1 MKRGWLV
8 AVLCCSLLPL
18 GAHAASAAFPNFP
31 TIDDPRVV
39 FGSSFKLVDD
49 DIADDEPAAPLQIT
63 HLRVRSEIAL
73 RYARTAVVSN
83 VYNPSKRPQE
93 AIFHVL
99 LPETAFISGFTMTL
113 GKETYEA
120 YVKEKEEAKQIYD
133 DAVAQGVSAAHVATK
148 ARDSNHFTI
157 KFNLEGRSNATY
169 RLTYEELLVR
179 RNGVYNHAI
188 NLLPGALVPKMD
200 VVVHIKESQKIS
212 VLRVPELRTG
222 NEIDATENDAQ
233 NTKSVIQRGR
243 SGREAT
249 ITFTPDLAEQR
260 RLAEIYA
267 EKIQKTSD
275 PDSSNIGYDSA
286 EEENDKEGLLGQFV
300 VQYDVDQPKNGEIL
314 VNDGYFVHFFSPSC
328 LPPLSKHVVF
338 VLDTSGSMEG
348 TKIEQLRK
356 AMDAILSDLNPTD
369 YFSIIEFN
377 TNIIVHDLNE
387 IQPLPLN
394 HYPPSPVNLVPP
406 AIASPENIA
415 SAKRVVSELT
425 AYGATNIYGAL
436 DVAINIIQNWT
447 HAETQT
453 DAANVSL
460 VKCDNG
466 TDQNKNVLE
475 PIIIFLTDGQ
485 PNVGE
490 VNTDRIITHM
500 SEKNSGVKRAP
511 LYSLAF
517 GDDAD
522 RAFLRKLSLRNEG
535 FMRHIYEAADAALQL
550 HHFYRQVSSPLL
562 ADVKFLYPR
571 RQIKEGSISRSEFRT
586 INDGSEVAVVGR
598 IAEDINEIT
607 PQVRGLRG
615 DGDGRGRKLYE
626 LNPKVPVTRGK
637 DEYLPLER
645 LWAYLTIKQL
655 LDKSDANDVS
665 HSGSEDDS
673 SEESPKKKALNIALK
688 YSFVTPLTSLVVV
701 RLNKTD
707 VVEPVDAETVDDPN
721 FLPYRVG
728 SAAPLT
734 SLKTPTYTG
743 ISTGERLSVE
753 SDTGP
758 ILFALSTKR
767 FNTGAHASA
776 YGSFHSN
783 SQSGYGAVS
792 YGSAHSS
799 ANGYKSH
806 GSSHGNSNKY
816 NNGVPSRPFPP
827 HSTTTTTP
835 SALAAM
841 YHLEGYEWTLNY
853 INNTEEALMI
863 RDTFGKVVQLLKLSR
878 DVNPPQGDYECWPG
892 EPADSNRAGLR
903 CVYLTRCA
911 AARNFTFYDYL
922 YRYCFVGDRY
932 AGVCCPANEIN

>member
-1 MKRGWLV
+1 MKRDWLV
-8 AVLCCSLLPL
+8 TVLCCCVLSL

-39 FGSSFKLVDD
+39 VGSSFNPVDD
-49 DIADDEPAAPLQIT
+49 ITDDEPASPLEIT

-83 VYNPSKRPQE
+83 VYNPNKRPQQ
-93 AIFHVL
+93 ANFHVL
-99 LPETAFISGFTMTL
+99 LPETAFINGFTMTL

-120 YVKEKEEAKQIYD
+120 YVKEKEEAKQIYN
-133 DAVAQGVSAAHVATK
+133 DAVAKGVSAAHVATK

-169 RLTYEELLVR
+169 LLRYEELLVR

-200 VVVHIKESQKIS
+200 VVIHIKESQKIS

-233 NTKSVIQRGR
+233 NAKAVIRR
-243 SGREAT
+243 VRNGREAT
-249 ITFTPDLAEQR
+249 ITFTPDLAEQT

-267 EKIQKTSD
+267 EKSKKSSD
-275 PDSSNIGYDSA
+275 PDIGYDSA
-286 EEENDKEGLLGQFV
+286 EEDNDKEGLLGQFV

-356 AMDAILSDLNPTD
+356 AMDAILSDLNPSD

-377 TNIIVHDLNE
+377 SKIIVHDLKDA
-387 IQPLPLN
+387 QPPN
-394 HYPPSPVNLVPP
+394 RSHNSVPP
-406 AIASPENIA
+406 ALASPQNIA
-415 SAKRVVSELT
+415 WAKTVVSELA
-425 AYGATNIYGAL
+425 AYGATNIYEAL

-447 HAETQT
+447 HVETQT

-460 VKCDNG
+460 VKFENG

-475 PIIIFLTDGQ
+475 PLIIFLTDGQ
-485 PNVGE
+485 PNVG
-490 VNTDRIITHM
+490 VRNTDRIITHM
-500 SEKNSGVKRAP
+500 SEKNSGLKRVP

-522 RAFLRKLSLRNEG
+522 RTFLRKLSLRNEG

-550 HHFYRQVSSPLL
+550 HNFYRQVSSPLL

-571 RQIKEGSISRSEFRT
+571 RQIKEGSVSRSEFRT

-598 IAEDINEIT
+598 IAEDVNEIT

-615 DGDGRGRKLYE
+615 NGDGRGRTLYE
-626 LNPKVPVTRGK
+626 INPKVPVIRGK
-637 DEYLPLER
+637 DEHLPLER

-655 LDKSDANDVS
+655 LDKSDAGDVS
-665 HSGSEDDS
+665 QNGTENDS
-673 SEESPKKKALNIALK
+673 SDLEESPKKKALNIALK

-707 VVEPVDAETVDDPN
+707 VVKAVNAETVDDP
-721 FLPYRVG
+721 
-728 SAAPLT
+728 
-734 SLKTPTYTG
+734 
-743 ISTGERLSVE
+743 
-753 SDTGP
+753 
-758 ILFALSTKR
+758 
-767 FNTGAHASA
+767 
-776 YGSFHSN
+776 
-783 SQSGYGAVS
+783 
-792 YGSAHSS
+792 
-799 ANGYKSH
+799 
-806 GSSHGNSNKY
+806 
-816 NNGVPSRPFPP
+816 
-827 HSTTTTTP
+827 
-835 SALAAM
+835 
-841 YHLEGYEWTLNY
+841 
-853 INNTEEALMI
+853 
-863 RDTFGKVVQLLKLSR
+863 
-878 DVNPPQGDYECWPG
+878 
-892 EPADSNRAGLR
+892 
-903 CVYLTRCA
+903 
-911 AARNFTFYDYL
+911 
-922 YRYCFVGDRY
+922 RY
-932 AGVCCPANEIN
+932 